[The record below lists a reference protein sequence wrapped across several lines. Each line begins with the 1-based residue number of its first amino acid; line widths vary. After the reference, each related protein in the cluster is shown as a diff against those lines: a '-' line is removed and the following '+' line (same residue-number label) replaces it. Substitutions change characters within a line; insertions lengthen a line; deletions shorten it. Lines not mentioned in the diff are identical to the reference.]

1 MKRHLK
7 TYPAPRF
14 WPIMIKEHEFTIRP
28 ASGPHPISW
37 AIPLGILLRDI
48 LKYAKTVGEVKR
60 ILAEG
65 KVLIDG
71 KVRADYKFP
80 VGLMDVIYLKPANE
94 YYRVLP
100 NSVKRL
106 ALVKITPEEATFKLV
121 RLTGKRILRGNKVQ
135 LNFHDGRSS
144 IVKVEDPFNIQVGY
158 RIFDVLKISIPE
170 GQVMGSIPLEPDAFV
185 SIIGGT
191 NIGKYGTMKE
201 TPDTRGPTSLAKV
214 IIGDVEN
221 TVTLKYLFPIGKG
234 SPIINISGD
243 VA

>member
-1 MKRHLK
+1 LKRHLK

-14 WPIMIKEHEFTIRP
+14 WPILIKEHEFTIRP
-28 ASGPHPISW
+28 ASGPHQISW
-37 AIPLGILLRDI
+37 SIPLGILLRDI
-48 LKYAKTVGEVKR
+48 LKYAKTVREVKR

-80 VGLMDVIYLKPANE
+80 VGLMDVVYLKPAKE

-100 NSVKRL
+100 NSTNRL

-121 RLTGKRILRGNKVQ
+121 RLTGKRTLRGNKVQ

-144 IVKVEDPFNIQVGY
+144 VARVEDPFNLQMGY
-158 RIFDVLKISIPE
+158 RIFDVLKISLPD
-170 GQVMGSIPLEPDAFV
+170 GQVIDSIPLEPDAFV

-191 NIGKYGTMKE
+191 NIGSYGTLKE
-201 TPDTRGPTSLAKV
+201 TPEMRGPNKLARV
-214 IIGDVEN
+214 MIGDVEN

-234 SPIINISGD
+234 SPIINISGA
-243 VA
+243 VT